1 MLLLKDKGRYL
12 RNKNISRR
20 WVWGSDWVMGR
31 GRVWG
36 QSSLRTIGHQ
46 GRRPCSLEV
55 RQLSKVVDVHADHYL
70 LVLNP
75 KLCWGKGVT
84 LKCYYGGYF
93 IPIFRRGGARTGVA
107 SSFYS
112 SRRCLYR
119 WSCYDCGE
127 FIVIIFW
134 NNTIFKLLSMHDN
147 GNQCLLQL
155 HCYNYMHQ
163 TLDDKEWMLVL
174 YICNCKCRDIYLHL
188 A

>member
-1 MLLLKDKGRYL
+1 MGKGRA
-12 RNKNISRR
+12 
-20 WVWGSDWVMGR
+20 
-31 GRVWG
+31 WG

-55 RQLSKVVDVHADHYL
+55 RQLSKVVNHYI
-70 LVLNP
+70 LVL
-75 KLCWGKGVT
+75 KLCWRKGVT
-84 LKCYYGGYF
+84 LKSYYGWYF
-93 IPIFRRGGARTGVA
+93 IPMFRRRGARTGVE

-155 HCYNYMHQ
+155 HCYMHQ